1 VSAPRKVRRSRVAAA
16 TPAATTTHV
25 VANSLQRAIGLK
37 LSVIAHQLRQRFD
50 QAVEHDG
57 LSRAKWR
64 VIVAV
69 ARNPGTTQ
77 RAIAAMLEITEV
89 TAGHLIDKLSGDG
102 YLERREHPTDRR
114 AYRIHLTPAS
124 QPLLARLEEV
134 AKIHEEETFADLSA
148 DDLASLN
155 GLLDRI
161 AHNLTAAR
169 QRLGANKARAAGAAG
184 ND

>member
-1 VSAPRKVRRSRVAAA
+1 MSPRKQRRPRSADATVEAAA
-16 TPAATTTHV
+16 VRHMG
-25 VANSLQRAIGLK
+25 ANSPQRAIGLK

-89 TAGHLIDKLSGDG
+89 TAGHLIDKLATDG

-114 AYRIHLTPAS
+114 AYRIHLAPAA

-134 AKIHEEETFADLSA
+134 AKVHEEETFAGLSA
-148 DDLASLN
+148 ADLACLD

-161 AHNLTAAR
+161 AHNLTLVRAR
-169 QRLGANKARAAGAAG
+169 REAKKA
-184 ND
+184 